1 MHIFL
6 NKKIVNF
13 KVLIIFIYMKDKDFQ
28 EFKEKILEIDPF
40 LDPAENENLINKIFH
55 KLQYQ
60 LGLESSLLDVANLFI
75 TALNISNKE
84 QVDTENSILP
94 KGLDLTSLKIDP
106 SGKNFSDFI
115 NQISSITNKIVD
127 PETREL
133 ILMPLL
139 MQNFSKP
146 FNISEQMLELIDG
159 LKCSDD
165 SKPILSDNSLAEKS
179 TEFIDYLR
187 HFQAP
192 SQSPNAKPMTLF
204 QMYGI
209 LQTVSKFQSF
219 GFTLK
224 QPREIG
230 ACNETHFNDYAS
242 QVPRLGLYQL
252 ENPNNLGE
260 WNNGNIRLSSSGI
273 KRTYTI
279 MHEIFHMFIPNEKYS
294 SFNLLHIDNFKFFT
308 PLLSQKDLIPIT
320 IMTTFY
326 PGAIPMQYSKTEE
339 IGALDL
345 LFTTTARNGGKAF
358 PISENCNQKF
368 KNPGEIFKEFC
379 PDKKPPRIF
388 METPYNQNLI
398 KLQNLHKNSENWE
411 NIFHKNLLKT
421 LQVECLTAVSTGILK
436 IAYTS
441 LKLNKANQD
450 VLLSLAENSSRI
462 GFMALIED
470 ENSTNNIAIFS
481 GLITLIKATD
491 LIMTKFGI
499 KSPQESAQKLLHKIG
514 KSIINE
520 ELVDNLCN
528 SIDNTPQAFKKSI
541 NQFLFIFTLY
551 SLDSIIKNLQSED
564 NKIQTPKIEEK
575 ILIGFIASLCSPLIG
590 RIFDIGIHKVFKNRQ
605 GNLPAEINLEARAE
619 PSRLSSDLVNY
630 TPNTHPTNFT
640 SQQQVAS
647 NDLNIMGCA

>member
-1 MHIFL
+1 
-6 NKKIVNF
+6 
-13 KVLIIFIYMKDKDFQ
+13 MKDEAFQ

-60 LGLESSLLDVANLFI
+60 LGLEKSLLDVANLFI
-75 TALNISNKE
+75 TALNISNNA
-84 QVDTENSILP
+84 QVDTENSTLP

-106 SGKNFSDFI
+106 SGKNFSGFI
-115 NQISSITNKIVD
+115 NQINSITDKIVD

-139 MQNFSKP
+139 MQNFSKS
-146 FNISEQMLELIDG
+146 FNVSEQMLELIDG
-159 LKCSDD
+159 LRCSDG
-165 SKPILSDNSLAEKS
+165 SKPILNKDSLAEKS

-187 HFQAP
+187 YLQAP
-192 SQSPNAKPMTLF
+192 SQSPEALPMSLF

-209 LQTVSKFQSF
+209 LQTISKFQSF
-219 GFTLK
+219 GFALK
-224 QPREIG
+224 QPKQIG

-242 QVPRLGLYQL
+242 QVPRVGLYQL

-279 MHEIFHMFIPNEKYS
+279 MHEIFHMFIPNAKYL

-308 PLLSQKDLIPIT
+308 PLLNQKDLIPIT
-320 IMTTFY
+320 ILTRFY
-326 PGAIPMQYSKTEE
+326 PGAIPTQYTKTEE

-358 PISENCNQKF
+358 SISENCNQKF

-379 PDKKPPRIF
+379 PDNKPPKLF
-388 METPYNQNLI
+388 MDTPYNQNLI
-398 KLQNLHKNSENWE
+398 LQNLQENSEKWGK
-411 NIFHKNLLKT
+411 IFHKNLLQT

-436 IAYTS
+436 IGCKL
-441 LKLNKANQD
+441 LKLNKKNQEM
-450 VLLSLAENSSRI
+450 LLSIFENSSRI
-462 GFMALIED
+462 GFMALNENED
-470 ENSTNNIAIFS
+470 SATNIAIFS

-491 LIMTKFGI
+491 LMMTKFGI
-499 KSPQESAQKLLHKIG
+499 KSPQESAQKLLNKIG
-514 KSIINE
+514 ESILKE
-520 ELVDNLCN
+520 DLMENLCN
-528 SIDNTPQAFKKSI
+528 SINNSPQCLKKSI

-551 SLDSIIKNLQSED
+551 SLDGIIRNLQNED
-564 NKIQTPKIEEK
+564 NKIPTPKIEEK
-575 ILIGFIASLCSPLIG
+575 ILIGFTASICSTLIG
-590 RIFDIGIHKVFKNRQ
+590 AIFDIGIHKAFKNRRR
-605 GNLPAEINLEARAE
+605 NLPAEINFEARE
-619 PSRLSSDLVNY
+619 ENSRLASDLVNY

-640 SQQQVAS
+640 SQQQVGS